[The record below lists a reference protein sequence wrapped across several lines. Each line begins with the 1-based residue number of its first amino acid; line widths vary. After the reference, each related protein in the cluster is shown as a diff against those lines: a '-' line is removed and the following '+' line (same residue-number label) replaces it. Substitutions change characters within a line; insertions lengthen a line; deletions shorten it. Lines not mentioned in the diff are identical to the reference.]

1 MIQLLVTT
9 IFLLVGIAFILHSGY
24 SAAENVAFMKAHPD
38 KSWSNGNSDYE
49 MFTTV
54 SNALG
59 VQLPADVLVELML
72 GALFSLTGIMSYV
85 TLKYPIKTIA
95 YADHTSKNEKLILA
109 GLMKQSI

>member
-1 MIQLLVTT
+1 MIQLLITI
-9 IFLLVGIAFILHSGY
+9 IFLLVGIALILHSGY

-38 KSWSNGNSDYE
+38 KNWSNGNVDYGALAIL
-49 MFTTV
+49 F
-54 SNALG
+54 NALG

-72 GALFSLTGIMSYV
+72 GALFSLSGIMSYV

-95 YADHTSKNEKLILA
+95 YVDHTSKNEKLILA